1 MDTEEDNHNTSD
13 VSRIFGSL
21 PGLFSGA
28 VYWQLLHIVVDLV
41 TAVGVFATGANL
53 VTITVYYRMGFAD
66 STNISLT
73 ALALSDLGIALT
85 TISSALGLLLPTIP
99 DAKFTHEIFLTTSVH
114 PHTLLSR
121 ISAMITT
128 YLSIERYLCVLLPL
142 KIKTIITP
150 RRTLIVIVAIYGAT
164 FGLYPVLVIGYPI
177 GWKFYPERNA
187 SLLGVVP
194 NLHPTV
200 VMLDNIVLFVVST
213 FLPCVTF
220 FSVIVFTLL
229 LSLTLQRSKAWRDA
243 NKYNSSNTQSADE
256 TGSKLTAKQS
266 KEDRAVRMVLTIAT
280 VFIVTNIPSCIHM
293 VAMAAVPGFS
303 VTGRYSKL
311 FLLMGVLYLGVDSV
325 NSGANVIIYYRMS
338 NKFRH
343 AMISLFSSKTDQ
355 PRNSRR
361 VKFSSKSQRDQE

>member
-73 ALALSDLGIALT
+73 ALAVSDLGIALT

-142 KIKTIITP
+142 KIKSIITP
-150 RRTLIVIVAIYGAT
+150 RRTLMVVIFGAT

-177 GWKFYPERNA
+177 GWKLYPERNA

-200 VMLDNIVLFVVST
+200 VVLDNIALFVVST

-220 FSVIVFTLL
+220 FSVIVFTLP

-256 TGSKLTAKQS
+256 DRLKLASKQS

-303 VTGRYSKL
+303 VIGRYSKL

-343 AMISLFSSKTDQ
+343 AMISLFSSKTGQ

-361 VKFSSKSQRDQE
+361 ITFSSESQRDQE